1 MNSLTRP
8 VAVVM
13 ALAVVSALIAQQPP
27 AKPPA
32 LLPPAI
38 SGKPY
43 EPVTPAG
50 GVVAKV
56 NPIDRFQTPGQTP
69 DALAAV
75 ASAKEA
81 AGWLVRMSKA
91 DGRFVTA
98 FDATLQRE
106 VPDADHAQAVA
117 CLALARMARFTGD
130 ERITATASQSV
141 LTLLTFTKPD
151 PADTSRRVPTTANKV
166 GFAAVLATAVYDLPN
181 PDAKLVTEADRLC
194 RFLYSRLRE
203 NGSVVTADDGK
214 GESNPAAAG
223 ECFQALMAA
232 DRLKAEAWKR
242 EAVERGV
249 GFYRA
254 AFQAAKSADGCG
266 ALLPAVCDLAVRT
279 KSEAATRFAF
289 EMADWVCDQQYT
301 AADARNLRWVGGVRP
316 PTGVEP
322 TVQTVGC
329 VEGLAAAATLCIQVP
344 DADRFAKY
352 RKAIGTGLGFA
363 RSLQFEES
371 STAHFD
377 RSYRPG
383 LVGGVHRSPSD
394 GVVRAEATAR
404 LLSAQLRYL
413 ESGAERAE

>member
-1 MNSLTRP
+1 MNRFTRP
-8 VAVVM
+8 VTVVV
-13 ALAVVSALIAQQPP
+13 ALAAVSALIAQQPT
-27 AKPPA
+27 KPPA
-32 LLPPAI
+32 LLPPSV

-91 DGRFVTA
+91 DGRFITA

-106 VPDADHAQAVA
+106 VPDSEHAQAVA

-130 ERITATASQSV
+130 ERITTIASQSV
-141 LTLLTFTKPD
+141 LTLLTFTRPD
-151 PADTSRRVPTTANKV
+151 PADASRRVPTTANKV
-166 GFAAVLATAVYDLPN
+166 GFAAALATAIYDLPN
-181 PDAKLVTEADRLC
+181 PDAKLTGEADRLC

-203 NGSVVTADDGK
+203 NGSVVTSDDGK
-214 GESNPAAAG
+214 GESNPVAAG

-232 DRLKAEAWKR
+232 DRVKTEAWKR
-242 EAVERGV
+242 EAVDRGV

-279 KSEAATRFAF
+279 KSDAATRFAF

-301 AADARNLRWVGGVRP
+301 PADSRNLRWVGGVRP
-316 PTGVEP
+316 ATGTEP
-322 TVQTVGC
+322 TAHTCGC
-329 VEGLAAAATLCIQVP
+329 VEGLAAAATLCTQVP

-352 RKAIGTGLGFA
+352 RKAIAAGLGFA
-363 RSLQFEES
+363 RTLQYTEMTTQHFER
-371 STAHFD
+371 A
-377 RSYRPG
+377 YRPG

-413 ESGAERAE
+413 ESDAERAE

>member
-1 MNSLTRP
+1 MNRMTRP
-8 VAVVM
+8 VALVV
-13 ALAVVSALIAQQPP
+13 ALAVVSALIAQPP
-27 AKPPA
+27 PKPPA
-32 LLPPAI
+32 LLPPSV

-50 GVVAKV
+50 GVTAKV
-56 NPIDRFQTPGQTP
+56 NPIDRFHTPGQTP

-81 AGWLVRMSKA
+81 GGWLVRMSKA
-91 DGRFVTA
+91 DGRFVAA

-106 VPDADHAQAVA
+106 LPDAEHAQAVA

-130 ERITATASQSV
+130 ERVTAVASQAV
-141 LTLLTFTKPD
+141 LTLLTFTKSD
-151 PADTSRRVPTTANKV
+151 PADASRRVPTTANKV
-166 GFAAVLATAVYDLPN
+166 GFAAALATAIYDLPN
-181 PDAKLVTEADRLC
+181 PDAKLVAEADKLC

-214 GESNPAAAG
+214 GESNPVAAG

-232 DRLKAEAWKR
+232 DRVKTEAWKR

-249 GFYRA
+249 GFYRT

-279 KSEAATRFAF
+279 KSDAATRFAF

-301 AADARNLRWVGGVRP
+301 PADARNLRWVGGVRP
-316 PTGVEP
+316 TAGSEP
-322 TVQTVGC
+322 TAHTCEC
-329 VEGLAAAATLCIQVP
+329 VEGLAAAAALCTQVP

-352 RKAIGTGLGFA
+352 RKAIGAGLGFA
-363 RSLQFEES
+363 RSLQFSE
-371 STAHFD
+371 TTTQHFE
-377 RSYRPG
+377 RSYRTM
-383 LVGGVHRSPSD
+383 LVGGVHRSPAD

-404 LLSAQLRYL
+404 LLAAEVRYL